1 MMRKLTIEERIARLI
16 SKAWYTKKKL
26 REKLISD
33 GYPENEVEKS
43 LQAFEQDGYIDDE
56 FFMKTYLERKRNSNP
71 RGYYAYK
78 MELERLGIE
87 KDLLEQLRTNYFP
100 LSEEMKDGVKLIQ
113 KWFEQGETCR
123 DRIISRLTQKGFS
136 FEIAEWA
143 WIQFQANP
151 QNELP

>member
-1 MMRKLTIEERIARLI
+1 MSTNILLQD
-16 SKAWYTKKKL
+16 SKQ
-26 REKLISD
+26 I
-33 GYPENEVEKS
+33 
-43 LQAFEQDGYIDDE
+43 IDSVYDTLSC
-56 FFMKTYLERKRNSNP
+56 KIKY
-71 RGYYAYK
+71 
-78 MELERLGIE
+78 
-87 KDLLEQLRTNYFP
+87 LEQLRTNYFP

-143 WIQFQANP
+143 WAQFQANP